1 MTAVT
6 IVEARAPSDVDSVR
20 RLIDEY
26 AASLDVSLCFQDLAH
41 ELEHLREVY
50 APPRGELLLARRDGV
65 DLGCVAFRPFDPD
78 TCEMKRLY
86 VRPEARGRAV
96 GHLLASGA
104 IERACVRGYQ
114 RIVLDTL
121 STMTAARALYR
132 SLGFRE
138 TAPYYRNPLAGVVYM
153 ELAVMS
159 GR

>member
-6 IVEARAPSDVDSVR
+6 IVEARAPGVVDSVR

-65 DLGCVAFRPFDPD
+65 DLGCVAFRPFAPD

-86 VRPEARGRAV
+86 VRPSARGLGLGRSLVTRILDDAK
-96 GHLLASGA
+96 A
-104 IERACVRGYQ
+104 IGYSEV
-114 RIVLDTL
+114 VLDTL
-121 STMTAARALYR
+121 PSMIEAQRLYEQF
-132 SLGFRE
+132 GFRDID
-138 TAPYYRNPLAGVVYM
+138 PYRPNPIVGSRYLGKS
-153 ELAVMS
+153 L
-159 GR
+159 